1 MQPELIAQISTG
13 QLARNLREVRRVCG
27 PELRI
32 CAALKANAYG
42 HGVDLVAPVLLRE
55 GVEMAAVSTLSEAE
69 ELRDL
74 GWPRPVLVLG
84 QPFAVRSQAERDE
97 RLAAA
102 VRLDLTPTLTSL
114 EDARDLSGRA
124 VAAGRVL
131 DAHVNVD
138 TGMGRMGLMP
148 DEALRLC
155 RAVARLRGLRL
166 RGVYTHFGCA
176 EEPDLVHTSDQLAR
190 FAGFLARVAEDAQI
204 ERPQCVHV
212 ANSSATL
219 RGLGQAFDMV
229 RVGLAVYGYHPSPQ
243 VPLPEEVRP
252 ILRLVSHLLLVKDL
266 PAGHTV
272 SYGATFVTRKPT
284 RIGVVPIG
292 YADGYLRSLSNRA
305 VMTVNDHVVPVI
317 GRVSMDLTV
326 LDVTDVPDVKTGS
339 LVIVLDHRADRPNS
353 VESLAELM
361 DTIPYELTCLLGD
374 RIHRTP
380 VDEFEGEPDRP
391 IHLPRAEPTPQS
403 LTI

>member
-13 QLARNLREVRRVCG
+13 QLARNLHAVRRVCG
-27 PELRI
+27 PELRV

-55 GVEMAAVSTLSEAE
+55 GVEMAAVSTLSEAA

-84 QPFAVRSQAERDE
+84 QPFAVRSRAERAE

-102 VRLDLTPTLTSL
+102 VRLDVTPTLTRL
-114 EDARDLSGRA
+114 EDARELSGRA

-138 TGMGRMGLMP
+138 TGMGRMGVMP
-148 DEALRLC
+148 EDALQLC
-155 RAVARLRGLRL
+155 RAIARLRGLRL
-166 RGVYTHFGCA
+166 RGIYTHFACA
-176 EEPDLVHTSDQLAR
+176 EEPDLVHASDQLAG
-190 FAGFLARVAEDAQI
+190 FAGFLGRIAEDAQI
-204 ERPQCVHV
+204 ERPQWVHV

-219 RGLGQAFDMV
+219 RGLGRAFDMV
-229 RVGLAVYGYHPSPQ
+229 RVGLAVYGYRPSPQ
-243 VPLPEEVRP
+243 VPLPEGVGP
-252 ILRLVSHLLLVKDL
+252 ILRLASHLLLVKDL

-272 SYGATFVTRKPT
+272 SYGATFVTQRPT

-292 YADGYLRSLSNRA
+292 YADGYSRTLSNRA
-305 VMTVNDHVVPVI
+305 GMTVNDHVVSVI

-339 LVIVLDHRADRPNS
+339 PVVVIDHCADRPNS
-353 VESLAELM
+353 VESLAEM
-361 DTIPYELTCLLGD
+361 MGTIPYELTCLLGD

-380 VDEFEGEPDRP
+380 VDEFEPRP
-391 IHLPRAEPTPQS
+391 PRPVVPACRDSTTRGV
-403 LTI
+403 TI